1 LLGDDSAVGLA
12 RDRELGATMTTRPVA
27 GSRARRFGVDAAHS
41 SYKWWALS
49 CTSLG
54 MLLAATNSGTLIIAL
69 PDLERSLHTSLLALV
84 WVILAYLIAA
94 TVLVLMAGR
103 LSDLFGRKRAY
114 VGGFAL
120 FAFASLG
127 AGFSGD
133 ATVLILWRILQGIG
147 SAFLFA
153 NAAALVTDAF
163 PKEELGLAMGANT
176 MVAAIGLVLGPVL
189 GGALVDIS
197 WHWVFWFNV
206 PFALAGAAWGATV
219 LRELARPDSVRG
231 YDVLGTSTFV
241 IGLTGLVYGVSR
253 GGISGWNDEL
263 VIGGLV
269 LAVVLL
275 PLWVA
280 IERRSRA
287 PMLDLQIFKN
297 RLFAAASAA
306 SFINGLARF
315 ALMFLFVFYYQ
326 GAQGNSPIQAGVK
339 LIPLA
344 LGMLVASPIAGVY
357 ADRHG
362 SRALA
367 ASGMLVSAAG
377 LGAMTTLDVHTPYW
391 QSGLWLLVVGVG
403 SGMFNSPNT
412 AAMMG
417 TVPAHRRGI
426 AAGARTLLQNTGA
439 VLSIAFVLAI
449 VTSAVPKA
457 TLFAVFSG
465 LAQGLSAQKLAP
477 FISNMHVALWA
488 LAATSLV
495 GAGVCLLRPRH
506 AQADAVVEPGERWEE
521 AIIEETMLPALDG
534 AHDSSAAS
542 VR

>member
-1 LLGDDSAVGLA
+1 MFTFTSDSTSTGSQPT
-12 RDRELGATMTTRPVA
+12 GTRHDERSTVA
-27 GSRARRFGVDAAHS
+27 PGEPSGSRFGVAAEHA

-114 VGGFAL
+114 VGGFVVFAL
-120 FAFASLG
+120 ASLG
-127 AGFSGD
+127 AGFSSD
-133 ATVLILWRILQGIG
+133 ATMLIVWRVLQGIG
-147 SAFLFA
+147 SSFLFA

-163 PKEELGLAMGANT
+163 PREELGLAMGANT

-189 GGALVDIS
+189 GGALVSIS

-206 PFALAGAAWGATV
+206 PFALAGATWGALI
-219 LRELARPDSVRG
+219 LRELAKPDSVRG
-231 YDVLGTSTFV
+231 FDVLGTLTFV
-241 IGLTGLVYGVSR
+241 VGLTGLVLGVSR
-253 GGISGWNDEL
+253 GGLSGWNDPI
-263 VIGGLV
+263 VISGL
-269 LAVVLL
+269 AAATVLL
-275 PLWVA
+275 PTWVA

-287 PMLDLQIFKN
+287 PMLDLEIFRS
-297 RLFAAASAA
+297 RLFAAASGAA
-306 SFINGLARF
+306 FINGLARF
-315 ALMFLFVFYYQ
+315 ALMFLFVFYFQ
-326 GAQGNSPIQAGVK
+326 GAQGDSPIDAGIK

-344 LGMLVASPIAGVY
+344 LGMLIASPIAGIY

-367 ASGMLVSAAG
+367 AIGMLVSAAG
-377 LGAMTTLDVHTPYW
+377 LAAMTTLQVHTPYW
-391 QSGLWLLVVGVG
+391 QSAVWLAMVGAG

-417 TVPAHRRGI
+417 VVPAHRRGV

-465 LAQGLSAQKLAP
+465 LAKGLSAQKLAP
-477 FISNMHVALWA
+477 FIANMHTALWV
-488 LAATSLV
+488 LAAVSFLGV
-495 GAGVCLLRPRH
+495 FVCLLRPRH
-506 AQADAVVEPGERWEE
+506 VQTPDGEH
-521 AIIEETMLPALDG
+521 G
-534 AHDSSAAS
+534 QQSAARAATATEELAAEG
-542 VR
+542 VTV

>member
-1 LLGDDSAVGLA
+1 MGASPTTPQGHDA
-12 RDRELGATMTTRPVA
+12 RGT
-27 GSRARRFGVDAAHS
+27 SRFGVEAGHA

-69 PDLERSLHTSLLALV
+69 PNLERSLHTSLLALV

-114 VGGFAL
+114 VGGFL
-120 FAFASLG
+120 VFAFASLG

-189 GGALVDIS
+189 GGALVAIS

-206 PFALAGAAWGATV
+206 PFALAGALWGALI
-219 LRELARPDSVRG
+219 LRELSKPDTVRG
-231 YDVLGTSTFV
+231 YDVLGTTTFV
-241 IGLTGLVYGVSR
+241 VGLTGLVYGVSR
-253 GGISGWNDEL
+253 GGISGWNDSL
-263 VIGGLV
+263 VIGGL
-269 LAVVLL
+269 AAAAVLL

-287 PMLDLQIFKN
+287 PMLDLDIFKN

-326 GAQGNSPIQAGVK
+326 GAQGNSPIQAGIK

-344 LGMLVASPIAGVY
+344 LGMLIASPIAGIY

-367 ASGMLVSAAG
+367 AIGMLVSAAG
-377 LGAMTTLDVHTPYW
+377 LAAMTTLDVHTAYW

-417 TVPAHRRGI
+417 VVPAHRRGI

-449 VTSAVPKA
+449 ITSAVPKS

-465 LAQGLSAQKLAP
+465 LAQGLSAAKLAP
-477 FISNMHVALWA
+477 FIANMHVALWV

-495 GAGVCLLRPRH
+495 GAGVCLLRPGHSAER
-506 AQADAVVEPGERWEE
+506 AGVAAKPGNAAVRPWEEAVVEE
-521 AIIEETMLPALDG
+521 AMLPGLDG
-534 AHDSSAAS
+534 APSPASRSDELS
-542 VR
+542 VRS

>member
-1 LLGDDSAVGLA
+1 MIFTFTSIYKHGRLGVSASH
-12 RDRELGATMTTRPVA
+12 RN
-27 GSRARRFGVDAAHS
+27 
-41 SYKWWALS
+41 YKWWALS

-69 PDLERSLHTSLLALV
+69 PDLERSLHASLLELV

-94 TVLVLMAGR
+94 TVLVLSAGR

-114 VGGFAL
+114 VGGFL
-120 FAFASLG
+120 VFAFASLG
-127 AGFSGD
+127 AGFSPNAD
-133 ATVLILWRILQGIG
+133 VLILWRILQGIG

-163 PKEELGLAMGANT
+163 PREELGLAMGANT
-176 MVAAIGLVLGPVL
+176 MVAAVGLVLGPVL
-189 GGALVDIS
+189 GGALVAIS

-206 PFALAGAAWGATV
+206 PLALAGAAWGGLI
-219 LRELARPDSVRG
+219 LRELAQRDPARS
-231 YDVLGTSTFV
+231 YDVLGTTTFV
-241 IGLTGLVYGVSR
+241 LGLTGLVLGVSR
-253 GGISGWNDEL
+253 GGLSGWTDPL
-263 VIGGLV
+263 ALAS
-269 LAVVLL
+269 LAVAAVLL
-275 PLWVA
+275 PTWVV
-280 IERRSRA
+280 IERRSAA
-287 PMLDLQIFKN
+287 PMLDLSLFNN

-326 GAQGNSPIQAGVK
+326 GAQANSPIEAGVK

-344 LGMLVASPIAGVY
+344 LGMLIASPLAGVY

-362 SRALA
+362 SRTLA
-367 ASGMLVSAAG
+367 ALGMLVSAAG
-377 LGAMTTLDVHTPYW
+377 LAGMTMLEVHSPYW
-391 QSGLWLLVVGVG
+391 QSALWLAFVGVG

-417 TVPAHRRGI
+417 TVPAARRGI

-449 VTSAVPKA
+449 VTSAVPKP

-465 LAQGLSAQKLAP
+465 VTKGLSAQKLAP
-477 FISNMHVALWA
+477 FIDNMHTALWV
-488 LAATSLV
+488 LAATSLL
-495 GAGVCLLRPRH
+495 GTFVCLLRPRH
-506 AQADAVVEPGERWEE
+506 VADTDTAAAPS
-521 AIIEETMLPALDG
+521 AAPSA
-534 AHDSSAAS
+534 SSA
-542 VR
+542 V